1 MELYVLRH
9 GRAGEHGDFEDDRVR
24 PLTREGRERS
34 VISGRGMRRLG
45 IAPRVVLSSPLT
57 RAEQTAALAAK
68 ELEGAPEVQLTEVLA
83 PGVGPEA
90 VVRFLRARHGDA
102 ESVLVV
108 GHEPD
113 LSVLIGALVSHDG
126 TAKVRMKK
134 GGLCHLKLRDGEL
147 AELCALYPP
156 RVLIELGGG

>member
-1 MELYVLRH
+1 MDLYVLRH
-9 GRAGEHGDFEDDRVR
+9 GRAGEHGDFEDDRIR

-34 VISGRGMRRLG
+34 VSSGRGMRLLG

-57 RAEQTAALAAK
+57 RAEQTAALVAK
-68 ELEGAPEVQLTEVLA
+68 ELEGAPQVELTEVLS
-83 PGVGPEA
+83 PGAGPEA
-90 VVRFLRARHGDA
+90 VVRFLRAAHHDA

-113 LSVLIGALVSHDG
+113 LGVLIGALVSGDG
-126 TAKVRMKK
+126 TARVRMKK
-134 GGLCHLKLRDGEL
+134 GGLCHLKLHEGEL

-156 RVLIELGGG
+156 RVLVALGSR